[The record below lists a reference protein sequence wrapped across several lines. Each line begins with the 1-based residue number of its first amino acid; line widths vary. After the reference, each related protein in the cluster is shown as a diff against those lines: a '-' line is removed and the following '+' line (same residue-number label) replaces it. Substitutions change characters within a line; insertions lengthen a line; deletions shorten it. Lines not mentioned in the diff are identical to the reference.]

1 MKPSPR
7 FAIVVSAMLLACFAA
22 SVLFL
27 RQGAKVRRV
36 TTGEVL
42 YLSSPKL
49 LKRLS
54 LGYNGLLA
62 DVYWTRAVQYFG
74 SQHHTGTTDYPL
86 LAPLLRITT
95 ELDPHLLVAY
105 EFGANFLAPFPPNGA
120 GLPADAINLMQYG
133 IQNNP
138 DDWKLYYGLG
148 FINYMERK
156 DYKAAEDAF
165 IRGSKVPNAHPALK
179 VLAAKMAQHA
189 GDDQMARALWTTTY
203 QTSSDQLV
211 RSTALAHINALQS
224 DRVVTQLESLV
235 AQFKAKTGRLP
246 AGFREFVL
254 MSVLAAEPTDPFGH
268 SYKLMPDGTVQVPVP
283 DDLPFIE
290 KGLPSGYKPPDKL
303 KLPPA

>member
-1 MKPSPR
+1 
-7 FAIVVSAMLLACFAA
+7 MLLMSLAG
-22 SVLFL
+22 SVLL
-27 RQGAKVRRV
+27 LQQVDRVRTV
-36 TTGEVL
+36 TAEEVL

-54 LGYNGLLA
+54 LGYKGLLA

-74 SQHHTGTTDYPL
+74 SRHHAGTTNYAL

-120 GLPADAINLMQYG
+120 GLPADAVNLVEYG

-138 DDWKLYYGLG
+138 NDWKLYYELG
-148 FINYMERK
+148 FINYMDRR
-156 DYKAAEDAF
+156 DYMAAEDAF
-165 IRGSKVPNAHPALK
+165 IRGSNVPDAHPALK

-189 GDDQMARALWTTTY
+189 GDEQMARALWTTTY
-203 QTSSDQLV
+203 QTANDQLV

-224 DRVVTQLESLV
+224 DRAVTQLESLV
-235 AQFKAKTGRLP
+235 AQFKAKMGRLP
-246 AGFREFVL
+246 AGFNEFVSL
-254 MSVLAAEPTDPFGH
+254 GILRAEPVDPLGH
-268 SYKLMPDGTVQVPVP
+268 TYKLMPGGTVQVRVP

-290 KGLPSGYKPPDKL
+290 KGLPFGYKPPAKL